1 MHRTETPTETVA
13 PSLERHR
20 TASRLHRRNYRDRDA
35 DEKGPIIMSHG
46 GRLAAKALKA
56 AGVECVFTLS
66 GGHVMGIYDGCIDEG
81 IRVVDVRHEQ
91 AATHAADAWA
101 RLNPGRVGVA
111 ILTAGPG
118 VTDGVTGV
126 ANAWR
131 ANSPILVFGGQG
143 PFNNLRRG
151 SLQEMDHV
159 SLMRPITKWADACYE
174 TSRIG
179 EYIEAGIRTAMS
191 GVPGPAFLEIPMDVL
206 HSPIDLDQ
214 ITLPAFRD
222 YRVASTAPA
231 ASICAAA
238 DLLRSARAPMVM
250 AGTALKW
257 SEGGPALRRFAEAT
271 HVPVFT
277 NGMGRG
283 QLPMNHPQ
291 FFNRSRKQALAGA
304 DVVVLAGTPLDF
316 RMQYGASIP
325 ADAKI
330 VQLDLDETLIGQNR
344 SATVGLVGNLG
355 ANLDALLAELDGAVD
370 ASDHSTSLR
379 AIEDAADAALAE
391 QLDSDEVPIDPMRL
405 CREIADF
412 IATDD
417 DMIVIGDGG
426 DIVAQASK
434 VLKVPPNGTWMD
446 PGPLGTLGVGMPFA
460 LAAQIANPDR
470 RVMIIY
476 GDGSF
481 GLNGFEYD
489 TAVRFGLPIVGV
501 VGNDAAWGQMM
512 RPQAM
517 IYGQDRLVATEL
529 SPTRYDKVVEALG
542 GHGEHVTEPGEIAD
556 ALERAFASGRPA
568 LVNVEMRK
576 DVGAM
581 KGSTYV

>member
-1 MHRTETPTETVA
+1 
-13 PSLERHR
+13 
-20 TASRLHRRNYRDRDA
+20 
-35 DEKGPIIMSHG
+35 MSHG
-46 GRLAAKALKA
+46 GRLVARALKA

-66 GGHVMGIYDGCIDEG
+66 GGHVMGIYDGCLDEG
-81 IRVVDVRHEQ
+81 IEVIDVRHEQ

-131 ANSPILVFGGQG
+131 ANSPILVIGGQG
-143 PFNNLRRG
+143 PFGNLRRG

-159 SLMRPITKWADACYE
+159 SLMKPITKWADACYE
-174 TSRIG
+174 TSRLG
-179 EYIEAGIRTAMS
+179 EYVELAVRHALS

-206 HSPIDLDQ
+206 HAPLELEAMS
-214 ITLPAFRD
+214 LPAFRD
-222 YRVASTAPA
+222 YRVASTAPQQLIDAAAAMIVA
-231 ASICAAA
+231 AST
-238 DLLRSARAPMVM
+238 PMVM

-257 SEGGPALRRFAEAT
+257 SEGGPALKRFVEAT
-271 HVPVFT
+271 QIPAYT
-277 NGMGRG
+277 NGMARG

-291 FFNRSRKQALAGA
+291 FFNRSRKDALAQA
-304 DVVVLAGTPLDF
+304 DLVVLAGTPLDF
-316 RMQYGASIP
+316 RMKYGGSIP

-344 SATVGLVGNLG
+344 SADIGLVGNLG
-355 ANLDALLAELDGAVD
+355 SNLDALTDAVAAAGTVD
-370 ASDHSTSLR
+370 HSDHSASLR
-379 AIEDAADAALAE
+379 QVEVAADEALAA
-391 QLDSDEVPIDPMRL
+391 QLDSAEVPIDPMRL

-412 IATDD
+412 VATDD
-417 DMIVIGDGG
+417 EMIVIGDGG

-434 VLKVPPNGTWMD
+434 VLKVPPEGTWMD
-446 PGPLGTLGVGMPFA
+446 PGPLGTLGVGMPFG
-460 LAAQIANPDR
+460 LAAQLSNPDK
-470 RVMIIY
+470 RVLIVF

-481 GLNGFEYD
+481 GLNGFEFD
-489 TAVRFGLPIVGV
+489 TAVRFGLPIVGI

-517 IYGQDRLVATEL
+517 IYGSDRLVATEL
-529 SPTRYDKVVEALG
+529 TYTRYDKVVEALG
-542 GHGEHVTEPGEIAD
+542 GHGEHVTEPDDIVP
-556 ALERAFASGRPA
+556 ALERAFASGKPA

-576 DVGAM
+576 DVDGM

>member
-1 MHRTETPTETVA
+1 
-13 PSLERHR
+13 
-20 TASRLHRRNYRDRDA
+20 
-35 DEKGPIIMSHG
+35 MSHG
-46 GRLAAKALKA
+46 GTLAAKALKA

-66 GGHVMGIYDGCIDEG
+66 GGHVMAIYDGCLDEG
-81 IRVVDVRHEQ
+81 IRVIDVRHEQ

-101 RLNPGRVGVA
+101 RLNPGKVGVA

-159 SLMRPITKWADACYE
+159 SLMKPITKWADACFE
-174 TSRIG
+174 TSRIA
-179 EYIEAGIRTAMS
+179 EYIEIGIRQALS
-191 GVPGPAFLEIPMDVL
+191 GVPGPAFLEIPIDILSAPV
-206 HSPIDLDQ
+206 DLD
-214 ITLPAFRD
+214 TVRMPRFRD
-222 YRVASTAPA
+222 YRVSGTAPQRA
-231 ASICAAA
+231 IGEAAA
-238 DLLRSARAPMVM
+238 LVAGASRPMVM

-257 SEGGPALRRFAEAT
+257 SEGAPALRRFAEAT
-271 HVPVFT
+271 KIPVFT

-291 FFNRSRKQALAGA
+291 FFNRSRRDALAQA

-316 RMQYGASIP
+316 RMKYGGSIRG
-325 ADAKI
+325 DAKV

-344 SATVGLVGNLG
+344 AADVGLVGNVG
-355 ANLDALLAELDGAVD
+355 ANLDALREAVGVVD
-370 ASDHSTSLR
+370 FSAFSAVLR
-379 AIEDAADAALAE
+379 AVEDNAAAKIAA
-391 QLDSDEVPIDPMRL
+391 QLTSDEVPIDPMRL
-405 CREIADF
+405 CAEIAAH

-417 DMIVIGDGG
+417 EMIVIGDGG

-434 VLKVPPNGTWMD
+434 VLQVPEHGTWMD

-460 LAAQIANPDR
+460 IAAQLANPAK
-470 RVMIIY
+470 RVLIIY

-512 RPQAM
+512 RPQSM
-517 IYGQDRLVATEL
+517 IYGADRLVATEL
-529 SPTRYDKVVEALG
+529 SYARYDKVVEALG
-542 GHGEHVTEPGEIAD
+542 GHGEHVTEPGEIRP

-576 DVGAM
+576 DVGGM

>member
-1 MHRTETPTETVA
+1 
-13 PSLERHR
+13 
-20 TASRLHRRNYRDRDA
+20 
-35 DEKGPIIMSHG
+35 MSHG

-66 GGHVMGIYDGCIDEG
+66 GGHVMGIYDGCLDEG
-81 IRVVDVRHEQ
+81 IRVIDVRHEQ
-91 AATHAADAWA
+91 AAVHAADAWA

-159 SLMRPITKWADACYE
+159 SVMKPITKWADACYE
-174 TSRIG
+174 TSRIA
-179 EYIEAGIRTAMS
+179 EYVELAIRNAMS
-191 GVPGPAFLEIPMDVL
+191 GVPGPSFLEIPMDVL
-206 HSPIDLDQ
+206 HAPLDLDSV
-214 ITLPAFRD
+214 PMPSFRD
-222 YRVASTAPA
+222 YRVASPAPA
-231 ASICAAA
+231 ERVDAAL
-238 DLLRSARAPMVM
+238 DLLRSASQPMLM
-250 AGTALKW
+250 AGTSLKW

-271 HVPVFT
+271 KIPVFT

-283 QLPMNHPQ
+283 QLPMSHPQ
-291 FFNRSRKQALAGA
+291 FFNRTRKDALAGA
-304 DVVVLAGTPLDF
+304 DLVILAGTPLDF
-316 RMQYGASIP
+316 RMKYGASIP
-325 ADAKI
+325 VDAKV

-344 SATVGLVGNLG
+344 SADVGLVGNLG
-355 ANLDALLAELDGAVD
+355 ANLDAMLDGLDVGELDF
-370 ASDHSTSLR
+370 SDWSATLR
-379 AIEDAADAALAE
+379 ATEEAAEQALAS
-391 QLDSDEVPIDPMRL
+391 QLTSDEVPIDPMRL
-405 CREIADF
+405 CKAIADV
-412 IATDD
+412 IAADD
-417 DMIVIGDGG
+417 EMIVIGDGG

-434 VLKVPPNGTWMD
+434 VLKVPDRGTWMD

-460 LAAQIANPDR
+460 LAAQLANPDK
-470 RVMIIY
+470 RVLIVY

-481 GLNGFEYD
+481 GLNGFEFD

-517 IYGQDRLVATEL
+517 IYGADRLVATQL
-529 SPTRYDKVVEALG
+529 SYTRYDKVVEALG
-542 GHGEHVTEPGEIAD
+542 GHGEHVTEPSEIVPAI
-556 ALERAFASGRPA
+556 ERALASGKPA
-568 LVNVEMRK
+568 LVNVEMRT
-576 DVGAM
+576 DVDGM

>member
-1 MHRTETPTETVA
+1 
-13 PSLERHR
+13 
-20 TASRLHRRNYRDRDA
+20 
-35 DEKGPIIMSHG
+35 MSHG
-46 GRLAAKALKA
+46 GRLAAKALRA

-66 GGHVMGIYDGCIDEG
+66 GGHVMAIYDGCIDEG

-91 AATHAADAWA
+91 AAVHAADAWA

-143 PFNNLRRG
+143 PFDNMRRG

-159 SLMRPITKWADACYE
+159 SVMRPITKWSDACYA
-174 TSRIG
+174 TDRIG
-179 EYIEAGIRTAMS
+179 EYVETAIRHALS

-206 HSPIDLDQ
+206 SAPLDVD
-214 ITLPAFRD
+214 TVELPRFRD
-222 YRVASTAPA
+222 YRVASAAPDHLVTQ
-231 ASICAAA
+231 AA
-238 DLLRSARAPMVM
+238 DLIAGAERPMVM

-257 SEGGPALRRFAEAT
+257 SEGADALRRFAEAT
-271 HVPVFT
+271 NVPVFT

-283 QLPMNHPQ
+283 QLPMDHPQ
-291 FFNRSRKQALAGA
+291 FFNRSRRDALGRA

-316 RMQYGASIP
+316 RMRYGGSIP
-325 ADAKI
+325 PETTI

-344 SATVGLVGNLG
+344 SADVGLVGNLG
-355 ANLDALLAELDGAVD
+355 ANLDALLDVIGDRVDAAAWSAELQ
-370 ASDHSTSLR
+370 R
-379 AIEDAADAALAE
+379 IEDEAEAALMS
-391 QLDSDEVPIDPMRL
+391 QLDSDEVPVDPLRL

-412 IATDD
+412 VATDSE
-417 DMIVIGDGG
+417 MIVIGDGG
-426 DIVAQASK
+426 DIVAQAAK
-434 VLKVPPNGTWMD
+434 VLRVPPNGTWMD

-460 LAAQIANPDR
+460 LAAQLTHPDR
-470 RVMIIY
+470 RVLIVY

-481 GLNGFEYD
+481 GLNGFEFD
-489 TAVRFGLPIVGV
+489 TAARFGLPIVGI
-501 VGNDAAWGQMM
+501 VGNDAAWGQML
-512 RPQAM
+512 RPQAV
-517 IYGQDRLVATEL
+517 IYGDDRLVATEL
-529 SPTRYDKVVEALG
+529 EYTRYDRVVEALG
-542 GHGEHVTEPGEIAD
+542 GHGEHVTKPGEIGP

-568 LVNVEMRK
+568 LVNVEMRR
-576 DVGAM
+576 DVGAP